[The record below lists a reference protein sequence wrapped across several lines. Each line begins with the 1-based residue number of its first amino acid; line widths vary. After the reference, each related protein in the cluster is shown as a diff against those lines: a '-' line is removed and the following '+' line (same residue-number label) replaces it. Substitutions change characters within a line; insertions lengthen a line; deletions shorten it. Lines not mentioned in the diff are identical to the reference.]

1 MTPLIINKVSLT
13 RLIVTPRKINK
24 VSLTRLRNMV
34 EMRIRFIVLKSPNHI
49 IDASLQGDAVK

>member
-1 MTPLIINKVSLT
+1 MTPKKLN
-13 RLIVTPRKINK
+13 N

-49 IDASLQGDAVK
+49 VDVRRVKIWLKNESVFL